1 MNSHA
6 PTPGNDQPIRPRCG
20 AKTRAGGTCGRI
32 PMRGQK
38 RCDMHG
44 GKVPAV
50 RAAAKRRL
58 ARAELED
65 LISTQAPPIEVEPH
79 TAILAMIH
87 AAAGRVAFWQRIVDD
102 LDAGELT
109 WGTTKVKTGGHD
121 TGRTEEA
128 RPHIAYT
135 SLREESD
142 RLVKY
147 ADVALRAGVEAER
160 VRIAREDGQQI
171 ARVLVGFLERVGLDR
186 DEAARAALAETLTE
200 VLAIEGRTA

>member
-58 ARAELED
+58 ARAELDD
-65 LISTQAPPIEVEPH
+65 LISTLAPPIEVEPH

-87 AAAGRVAFWQRIVDD
+87 ATAGRVAFWQRIVDD
-102 LDAGELT
+102 LDTGELT

-147 ADVALRAGVEAER
+147 ADIALRAGVEAER

>member
-1 MNSHA
+1 MSKERV
-6 PTPGNDQPIRPRCG
+6 TCG
-20 AKTRAGGTCGRI
+20 AKNRQGAPCGRLA
-32 PMRGQK
+32 MRGQT

-44 GKVPAV
+44 GKNPAV
-50 RAAAKRRL
+50 MAAAERRM
-58 ARAELED
+58 ARAELEA
-65 LISTQAPPIEVEPH
+65 LISTQAPPIPVEPH

-87 AAAGRVAFWQRIVDD
+87 ACAGRVAFWQRMVDTI
-102 LDAGELT
+102 DADELT
-109 WGTTKVKTGGHD
+109 WGTTRVKTGGHD

-128 RPHIAYT
+128 RHHIAYT

-147 ADVALRAGVEAER
+147 ADIALRAGVEAER

>member
-58 ARAELED
+58 ARAELDD
-65 LISTQAPPIEVEPH
+65 LISTLAPPIEVEPH

-147 ADVALRAGVEAER
+147 ADIALRAGVEAER

-186 DEAARAALAETLTE
+186 DDAARAALAETLTE

>member
-1 MNSHA
+1 MSKERV
-6 PTPGNDQPIRPRCG
+6 TCG
-20 AKTRAGGTCGRI
+20 AKNRQGAPCGRLA
-32 PMRGQK
+32 MRGQT

-44 GKVPAV
+44 GKNPAV
-50 RAAAKRRL
+50 MAAAERRM
-58 ARAELED
+58 ARAELEA

-128 RPHIAYT
+128 RHHIAYT

-147 ADVALRAGVEAER
+147 ADIALRAGVEAER

-200 VLAIEGRTA
+200 VLAIEGTTR

>member
-1 MNSHA
+1 
-6 PTPGNDQPIRPRCG
+6 
-20 AKTRAGGTCGRI
+20 
-32 PMRGQK
+32 
-38 RCDMHG
+38 MHG
-44 GKVPAV
+44 GKNPNT
-50 RAAAKRRL
+50 RAAAERRL
-58 ARAELED
+58 ARAELDD
-65 LISTQAPPIEVEPH
+65 LISTLAPPIEVEPH

-128 RPHIAYT
+128 RHHIAYT

-147 ADVALRAGVEAER
+147 ADIALRAGVEAER

-200 VLAIEGRTA
+200 VLAIEGTTR

>member
-1 MNSHA
+1 MSQER
-6 PTPGNDQPIRPRCG
+6 PTCG
-20 AKTRAGGTCGRI
+20 AKNRQGAPCGRL
-32 PMRGQK
+32 PMRGQT

-44 GKVPAV
+44 GKNPNT

-65 LISTQAPPIEVEPH
+65 LISTLAPPIEVEPH

-87 AAAGRVAFWQRIVDD
+87 ACAGRVAFWQRMVDT
-102 LDAGELT
+102 LDPEQMV

-147 ADVALRAGVEAER
+147 ADIALRAGVEAER
-160 VRIAREDGQQI
+160 VRIAREDGQRI
-171 ARVLVGFLERVGLDR
+171 ARVLTGFLERVGLGR
-186 DEAARAALAETLTE
+186 DEAARAALADVVRD
-200 VLAIEGRTA
+200 VLAIEGAAR

>member
-1 MNSHA
+1 
-6 PTPGNDQPIRPRCG
+6 
-20 AKTRAGGTCGRI
+20 
-32 PMRGQK
+32 MRGQK

-58 ARAELED
+58 ARAELDD
-65 LISTQAPPIEVEPH
+65 LISTLAPPIEVEPH

-121 TGRTEEA
+121 TGRTEDA

-147 ADVALRAGVEAER
+147 ADIALRAGVEAER

-200 VLAIEGRTA
+200 VLAIEGTTR

>member
-1 MNSHA
+1 MSQER
-6 PTPGNDQPIRPRCG
+6 PTCG
-20 AKTRAGGTCGRI
+20 AKNRQGAPCGRL
-32 PMRGQK
+32 PMRGQT

-44 GKVPAV
+44 GKSPNT
-50 RAAAKRRL
+50 RAAAERRL
-58 ARAELED
+58 ARAELDD
-65 LISTQAPPIEVEPH
+65 LISTLAPPIEVEPH

-147 ADVALRAGVEAER
+147 ADIALRAGVEAER

-200 VLAIEGRTA
+200 VLAIEGTTA

>member
-50 RAAAKRRL
+50 RAAAERRL
-58 ARAELED
+58 ARAELEA
-65 LISTQAPPIEVEPH
+65 LISAQAPPIPVEPH

-87 AAAGRVAFWQRIVDD
+87 ASAGRVAFWQRMVDTID
-102 LDAGELT
+102 VDELT
-109 WGTTKVKTGGHD
+109 WGTTKLKTGGHD

-128 RPHIAYT
+128 KHHIAYT
-135 SLREESD
+135 SLTEESD

-160 VRIAREDGQQI
+160 VRIAREDGQRI
-171 ARVLVGFLERVGLDR
+171 AAVLTGFLDRVGLGK
-186 DEAARAALAETLTE
+186 DETARAALADVMRD
-200 VLAIEGRTA
+200 VLAIEGSTR

>member
-58 ARAELED
+58 ARAELDD
-65 LISTQAPPIEVEPH
+65 LISTLAPPIEVEPH

-128 RPHIAYT
+128 RHHIAYT
-135 SLREESD
+135 SLVEESD

-147 ADVALRAGVEAER
+147 ADIALRAGVEAER

-200 VLAIEGRTA
+200 VLAIEGTTR

>member
-1 MNSHA
+1 MS
-6 PTPGNDQPIRPRCG
+6 TERVTCG
-20 AKTRAGGTCGRI
+20 AKNRQGAPCGRWA
-32 PMRGQK
+32 MRGQT

-44 GKVPAV
+44 GKNPNNL
-50 RAAAKRRL
+50 AAAQRRM
-58 ARAELED
+58 ATAELEE
-65 LISTQAPPIEVEPH
+65 LISTQAPPIPVEPH

-87 AAAGRVAFWQRIVDD
+87 ACAGRVAFWQRIVDD

-128 RPHIAYT
+128 RHHIAYT

-147 ADVALRAGVEAER
+147 ADIALRAGVEAER

-200 VLAIEGRTA
+200 VLAIEGTTR